1 MWRLIGA
8 LATFPLPGHNSGTDA
23 FTITEVNASFMMLGS
38 VLDERKR
45 VMDQREAR
53 DDALIERGNWV
64 GLQRA
69 MEASKVIFSQ

>member
-1 MWRLIGA
+1 MA
-8 LATFPLPGHNSGTDA
+8 
-23 FTITEVNASFMMLGS
+23 LGS

-45 VMDQREAR
+45 VMDERAAR

-69 MEASKVIFSQ
+69 MEASKVINSTMRVELMPLISYLKKGGGVCK